1 MQDNIIEIYT
11 DFLDFTESFDDIK
24 MNITR
29 YESKLEINSSL
40 TEAESSGLVDKIKEG
55 WNAVLGFIKKI
66 IGRIINFFTELRK
79 KSSLVQK
86 NIPKDSK
93 VKIIKNYDFSDIT
106 NKIKMLGHP
115 DKLINVDETD
125 KTTITKKYEA
135 ITLAIKDKESKI
147 SSVPKEEVTYGEAEK
162 IISDRDKN
170 FHGNTDV
177 ISNTIKTELEKTE
190 QIAKSY
196 SSNPNEQDKLPTI
209 RSRISGIV
217 FLLTKV
223 LMLINETFFLVKKS
237 NQIVKVGE
245 NVPESK

>member
-1 MQDNIIEIYT
+1 
-11 DFLDFTESFDDIK
+11 
-24 MNITR
+24 
-29 YESKLEINSSL
+29 
-40 TEAESSGLVDKIKEG
+40 
-55 WNAVLGFIKKI
+55 
-66 IGRIINFFTELRK
+66 
-79 KSSLVQK
+79 
-86 NIPKDSK
+86 
-93 VKIIKNYDFSDIT
+93 
-106 NKIKMLGHP
+106 MLGHP